1 MQLRA
6 ATTEGKT
13 MNRILK
19 ISLIS
24 AGGAVATAIVSGI
37 SYVKG
42 KKDGMLLMQKKFE
55 SQLNAAPTD
64 RTHTQPQA

>member
-1 MQLRA
+1 
-6 ATTEGKT
+6 

-24 AGGAVATAIVSGI
+24 VGSVAATAIVSTI

-42 KKDGMLLMQKKFE
+42 KQNGIALMQKKYE
-55 SQLNAAPTD
+55 GQLNAAPTD
-64 RTHTQPQA
+64 RASAQPQA

>member
-1 MQLRA
+1 
-6 ATTEGKT
+6 

-24 AGGAVATAIVSGI
+24 VGSVAATAIVSGI

-42 KKDGMLLMQKKFE
+42 KQAGISLMQKKYE
-55 SQLNAAPTD
+55 GQLNAGSDKQASA
-64 RTHTQPQA
+64 QPQA